1 MDVRVRLFATLR
13 DTTGTEEC
21 WLALESGARGVDAKT
36 TLVAR
41 HPRLAGLIEYARLA
55 INQEYQAW
63 ETPLHD
69 GDELALIPPV
79 SGG

>member
-1 MDVRVRLFATLR
+1 MLR
-13 DTTGTEEC
+13 DAAGTEEC

-41 HPRLAGLIEYARLA
+41 HPCLAGLVEYARLA
-55 INQEYQAW
+55 INQEYQPW
-63 ETPLHD
+63 EAPLHD

>member
-1 MDVRVRLFATLR
+1 MDVRVRFFATLR
-13 DTTGTEEC
+13 DLAGRDEC
-21 WLALESGARGVDAKT
+21 WLALESGARAVDAKA

-41 HPRLAGLIEYARLA
+41 HPRLAGFVEYARLA

-63 ETPLHD
+63 ETPLCD